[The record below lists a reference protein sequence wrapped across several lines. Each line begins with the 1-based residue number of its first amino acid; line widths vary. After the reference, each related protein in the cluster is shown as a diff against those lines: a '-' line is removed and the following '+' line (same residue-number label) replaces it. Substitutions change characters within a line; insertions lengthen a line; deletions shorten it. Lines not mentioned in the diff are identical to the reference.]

1 MKNESEVLTMARY
14 QHVLPV
20 VASKEY
26 ALPKIHQLM
35 TKKGYRYEPDGEIP
49 VYRKGDGFWVLGRF
63 LKITYA
69 GNFVSVEAWVTN
81 MGSEMDLEGFVGS
94 AGKKPLKKLVEQV
107 EAILA
112 EPEAGF
118 DPSRLPAYEA
128 PRPVQQEPLPAGITK
143 KEYYKNYAGAEFKRQ
158 LKGAAILAYV
168 CAGINAVVG
177 FLYPTSFVDALIL
190 LGLALGMHLGK
201 SKGCAIGLLVY
212 SIISMVLGIVLNG
225 TVSGWWILLAGI
237 YSMIIF
243 NKADKRYKEL
253 TQ

>member
-1 MKNESEVLTMARY
+1 MARY
-14 QHVLPV
+14 QRVLPV

-35 TKKGYRYEPDGEIP
+35 TGKGFRYEPDGDIP

-81 MGSEMDLEGFVGS
+81 LGSEMDLEGFVGC
-94 AGKKPLKKLVEQV
+94 AGKKPLKKLVAQV

-112 EPEAGF
+112 EPQSGFVPGEA
-118 DPSRLPAYEA
+118 PAYEMPQPA
-128 PRPVQQEPLPAGITK
+128 PQPALPADITK
-143 KEYYKNYAGAEFKRQ
+143 KEYFKNYAGPEFQRQ
-158 LKGAAILAYV
+158 LKGAAILTYV

-177 FLYPTSFVDALIL
+177 FLYPTAFVDALIL

-201 SKGCAIGLLVY
+201 SKGCAIALLVY

-225 TVSGWWILLAGI
+225 AITGWWILLAGI
-237 YSMIIF
+237 YSVIIF
-243 NKADKRYKEL
+243 NKAEKRYKEL

>member
-1 MKNESEVLTMARY
+1 MARY
-14 QHVLPV
+14 QRVLPV

-35 TKKGYRYEPDGEIP
+35 TGKGFRYEPDGGIP

-81 MGSEMDLEGFVGS
+81 VGSEMDLEGFVGS

-128 PRPVQQEPLPAGITK
+128 PRPVQHEPLPAGITR
-143 KEYYKNYAGAEFKRQ
+143 KEYLENYAGAEFKRQ
-158 LKGAAILAYV
+158 LKGAAILTYV
-168 CAGINAVVG
+168 CAGINGALG
-177 FLYPTSFVDALIL
+177 FLYPTAFVDALIL
-190 LGLALGMHLGK
+190 LGLGLGIHLGK
-201 SKGCAIGLLVY
+201 SKGCAIALLVY
-212 SIISMVLGIVLNG
+212 SIISMVIGVILNG
-225 TVSGWWILLAGI
+225 ALSGWWILLAGI
-237 YSMIIF
+237 YSVIIF
-243 NKADKRYKEL
+243 NKAEKRYKEL